1 MSWNSGPNA
10 SGNENGQVTEAGY
23 VITGNDGA
31 GYRGRAQVGLT
42 AKEAMFGVREV
53 IYADSLADLL
63 TLARAQ
69 MILRSMI
76 DDAAS
81 AAQQDAEQARGA
93 DSGS

>member
-1 MSWNSGPNA
+1 MSWNSGA
-10 SGNENGQVTEAGY
+10 SVSGDESGQVTEAGY

-76 DDAAS
+76 DDAA
-81 AAQQDAEQARGA
+81 AAARQDGEQARGV
-93 DSGS
+93 DGGS